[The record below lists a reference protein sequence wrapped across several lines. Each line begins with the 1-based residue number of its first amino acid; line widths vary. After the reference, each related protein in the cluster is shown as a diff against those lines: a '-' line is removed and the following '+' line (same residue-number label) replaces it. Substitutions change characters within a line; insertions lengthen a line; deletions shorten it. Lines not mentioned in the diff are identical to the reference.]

1 MGPSTPQLFCFP
13 FPFETLPN
21 GTRPEETA
29 TFLLEWL
36 LLLLELESVPLALSV
51 SLCVAPSCSCSCFRS
66 HFLCLFTERSS
77 NQPLPTISQSL
88 VLPPSPLFVSAT
100 IFAGAIYATLGC
112 KTGRKMSHPV
122 ARPSH

>member
-13 FPFETLPN
+13 FPFEALPN

-51 SLCVAPSCSCSCFRS
+51 SLP
-66 HFLCLFTERSS
+66 
-77 NQPLPTISQSL
+77 L
-88 VLPPSPLFVSAT
+88 VLVLAFVLIFSVFSLKDQATNPYPPSPNPLSCAPPP
-100 IFAGAIYATLGC
+100 Y
-112 KTGRKMSHPV
+112 S
-122 ARPSH
+122 